1 MPSARWDPRLKSGSS
16 FGKAAESAVADE
28 SDSDEVPD
36 DAVLCPDMDPG
47 NYCDCQGDCTENP
60 SFCSCSEAQSCCS
73 TFDVD
78 NSGDALLAAAEAA
91 ALEQSTIR
99 TAYF

>member
-60 SFCSCSEAQSCCS
+60 SLCSCSEAQSCCS
-73 TFDVD
+73 TFDGGKADESAVAD
-78 NSGDALLAAAEAA
+78 DKACEDDDVAAILLA
-91 ALEQSTIR
+91 
-99 TAYF
+99 